1 MKGFSFQGSENLG
14 KRYVMFILASLSQQL
29 TVRSNIS
36 MTAEEGNSE
45 ADLSIKKSGFFGK

>member
-14 KRYVMFILASLSQQL
+14 KRYVMFILPSLSQQL

-36 MTAEEGNSE
+36 VTAEEGNSE
-45 ADLSIKKSGFFGK
+45 ADLSIKKSGFFAK